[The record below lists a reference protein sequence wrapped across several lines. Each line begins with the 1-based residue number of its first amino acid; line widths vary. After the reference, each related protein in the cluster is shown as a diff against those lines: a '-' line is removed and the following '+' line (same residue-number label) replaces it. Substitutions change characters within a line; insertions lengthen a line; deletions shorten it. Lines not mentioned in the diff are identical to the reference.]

1 MSGTH
6 DECEEY
12 YRLRAS
18 EITGQLASW
27 SRSAA
32 VRDESFVKLLGTKI
46 ERRARLTDAVDRT
59 SRNAV
64 AETRLTLEANNERAA
79 AASDKAVVEL
89 ERFADEL
96 RQAGYDGNEAI
107 LAELDVENQRLS
119 EIIDLR
125 RTALEKATATGKA
138 AGDQLRQDQA
148 VNDRMTRNL
157 MATALE
163 PKEPA
168 ASQDSESEEQSA
180 FKGRSWR
187 PISPGPTCQ
196 RNDSA

>member
-6 DECEEY
+6 EECEEY

-32 VRDESFVKLLGTKI
+32 VRDESFVKLLRTKI
-46 ERRARLTDAVDRT
+46 ERRARLADAVDRT

-64 AETRLTLEANNERAA
+64 AETRLALEANNERAA
-79 AASDKAVVEL
+79 AASDRAAAEL

-96 RQAGYDGNEAI
+96 RRTCYDGGEAT
-107 LAELDVENQRLS
+107 AVELDAENQRLS
-119 EIIDLR
+119 EIINLR

-157 MATALE
+157 MTTALE
-163 PKEPA
+163 PQEPA
-168 ASQDSESEEQSA
+168 ASQDSGSEALSA
-180 FKGRSWR
+180 CKGRSWR
-187 PISPGPTCQ
+187 PISPGLTCQ
-196 RNDSA
+196 RHDSA